1 MWSFERCYIVRSR
14 RFACNMSWTYSKLIT
29 VDNEWFRISSSNS
42 TLVLIRSTKFDA
54 GDKPRFRHANV
65 ASGNSRT
72 FQALAPR
79 ALALRALAHTFQA
92 LALRA
97 LAHTRRPLARKFKNC
112 FGELSTSR
120 EYSREVGAL
129 AHTERLVY
137 IYIYIY
143 IYI

>member
-1 MWSFERCYIVRSR
+1 M
-14 RFACNMSWTYSKLIT
+14 
-29 VDNEWFRISSSNS
+29 ISSSNS
-42 TLVLIRSTKFDA
+42 SSVLLRSTKFDA
-54 GDKPRFRHANV
+54 DDKPRFLHANV
-65 ASGNSRT
+65 ATANSRT

-112 FGELSTSR
+112 FGELSTR
-120 EYSREVGAL
+120 TEYSREVGAL
-129 AHTERLVY
+129 APTERLVY